1 MLTYMTPGL
10 GLGAAAAV
18 VSPAPEGRMQL
29 GATISGFIEGWCL
42 RTYLF
47 GAGGGSERTA
57 IGTVLGDYLQLG
69 DAPIATN
76 NLFGT
81 LAFATITLIL
91 TLATYAMSKNLGL
104 VASSRPLIGVIQ
116 LVTLIIILGVW
127 AVPFLAFG
135 GALWILYAALEVEED
150 FKSLGVLALMT

>member
-1 MLTYMTPGL
+1 
-10 GLGAAAAV
+10 
-18 VSPAPEGRMQL
+18 
-29 GATISGFIEGWCL
+29 
-42 RTYLF
+42 
-47 GAGGGSERTA
+47 
-57 IGTVLGDYLQLG
+57 
-69 DAPIATN
+69 
-76 NLFGT
+76 
-81 LAFATITLIL
+81 
-91 TLATYAMSKNLGL
+91 MSKNLGL